1 MTRVTRGI
9 FLSRVKLILLSGRR
23 ICDNFA
29 VSPLSTSSCFIH
41 PQRYFSLTRHYCI
54 MSSPSSPS
62 LQTQV
67 QPLTVAVLSLAL
79 NIPALRDAIGLSWS
93 EEPISRDEW
102 DERMAND
109 VDVDDI
115 YDDARSNVTALAA
128 SIRIAKLRAEA
139 KPSEE
144 LISNP
149 SEALD
154 VIGKYD
160 PCQLELT
167 RPRQAYRTSR
177 EIPGRSSV
185 SNFDFNDLEH
195 HIILPG
201 ALLRI
206 AGLPS

>member
-29 VSPLSTSSCFIH
+29 VSPLSTSSSFIP
-41 PQRYFSLTRHYCI
+41 PQRYDSLTRHYCI

-115 YDDARSNVTALAA
+115 YDD
-128 SIRIAKLRAEA
+128 
-139 KPSEE
+139 
-144 LISNP
+144 
-149 SEALD
+149 
-154 VIGKYD
+154 
-160 PCQLELT
+160 
-167 RPRQAYRTSR
+167 
-177 EIPGRSSV
+177 
-185 SNFDFNDLEH
+185 
-195 HIILPG
+195 
-201 ALLRI
+201 
-206 AGLPS
+206 